1 MDNNK
6 ITYKESIFELNEI
19 NERAKNIKEKIEKE
33 IKKIENSQL
42 EVYNEIISS
51 FKKAHLELDKDE
63 KLLKFDL
70 YKRVKEI
77 KDELEKSL
85 KESDKILSYCEKI
98 SQTSENIE
106 EKINNNE
113 LKKLYYISE
122 INRKE
127 EKMKNFLKTPIK
139 NLDIYYNKEVDIISY
154 EDYYFSGFP
163 IPKDINYEKKGK
175 QLLLTWNISK
185 LGDEQYDYII
195 NIKTN
200 NEETS
205 HNSSINNFLLDKYET
220 NVEYEVKIRASIDDC
235 FGDWSEIKK
244 FKIEDDSGENKN
256 LFLSSGLFKLND
268 DDNDNKNNTNP
279 FKNIFS
285 NNNINNKQSNPFSGL
300 FDSVNK
306 ENKLFANNNSLFGDN
321 KNENKEKD
329 EKNNIKEGLFTS
341 NNGIQ
346 IKSIFGNLND
356 EKNEKKKI
364 YLKKKMKVHYFL
376 SQTLINE

>member
-6 ITYKESIFELNEI
+6 ITYKESLSNLNEI

-98 SQTSENIE
+98 IQTSENIE

-127 EKMKNFLKTPIK
+127 EKKKNFLKTPIK

-185 LGDEQYDYII
+185 LGEEKYDYII

-200 NEETS
+200 DEETT
-205 HNSSINNFLLDKYET
+205 HNSNVNNFLLDKYET

-244 FKIEDDSGENKN
+244 FKIDDDSGNNNN
-256 LFLSSGLFKLND
+256 LFLSSGLFNLN
-268 DDNDNKNNTNP
+268 DNDNKKNTNL
-279 FKNIFS
+279 FENIVS
-285 NNNINNKQSNPFSGL
+285 NNKINNKLLNPFSSL

-306 ENKLFANNNSLFGDN
+306 ENKVFTNNNSSLFGDN
-321 KNENKEKD
+321 NNENKEKE
-329 EKNNIKEGLFTS
+329 EKNNKKEWLFTL
-341 NNGIQ
+341 G
-346 IKSIFGNLND
+346 K
-356 EKNEKKKI
+356 
-364 YLKKKMKVHYFL
+364 
-376 SQTLINE
+376 